1 MRRMTAHTTF
11 TQCFVLEHKRATL
24 RGVTLETG
32 FVLAQKTHPA
42 AFERLRK
49 VRATAFDRVSLV
61 RVMAIGA
68 TDFALQHRMVM
79 GQLEGRA
86 HLRMALETGGGR
98 FFRINNRVRAAA
110 ALDVQ
115 TPRSMA

>member
-11 TQCFVLEHKRATL
+11 TQCFVLEHKWATL

-32 FVLAQKTHPA
+32 FVLGQQACPA
-42 AFERLRK
+42 SLERLWK
-49 VRATAFDRVSLV
+49 VRTTAFDRVSLV
-61 RVMAIGA
+61 RIMAISA
-68 TDFALQHRMVM
+68 TNLALQDRMVM

-86 HLRMALETGGGR
+86 HLRMALKTGGGR

-110 ALDVQ
+110 ALDV
-115 TPRSMA
+115 